1 MTDAIDIKLIQ
12 QADSALMDTQVISDL
27 VSEYYTQDDHGAL
40 LDALGLCNDAIK
52 TLGKLKRTISSVL
65 THTEGIK

>member
-12 QADSALMDTQVISDL
+12 QADSALMDTQLISDL
-27 VSEYYTQDDHGAL
+27 VSEYWTHDDVGAL

-52 TLGKLKRTISSVL
+52 TLGKLKRTI
-65 THTEGIK
+65 EGIK